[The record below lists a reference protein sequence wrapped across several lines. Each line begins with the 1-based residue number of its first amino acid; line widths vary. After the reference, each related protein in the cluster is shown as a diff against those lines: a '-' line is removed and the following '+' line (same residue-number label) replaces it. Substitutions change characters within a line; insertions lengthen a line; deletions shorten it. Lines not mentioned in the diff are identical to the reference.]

1 MGDRRMSATM
11 VFSSLLFMSVV
22 GTIAFAALFAFIK
35 RSDHTQT
42 TKTASTR
49 TNDATVTPAE
59 PPQQEEDGT
68 IALVRIVSSEDHD
81 LESPAAPLKPGVTSS
96 LERME
101 VNIPI
106 APATPS
112 TTVAAPSAPPNLSI
126 YIAQATPPAPA
137 PAPAPATATPSH
149 GTTIKKPSTS
159 TKLCRFYGS
168 SRGCRNGEMCP
179 YIHERSQQK
188 EQQQQQQQPQQQQQ
202 QSTRS
207 AVTVAPV
214 DATRRPLFLMNRVV
228 NTTKVAVGPHGVGFA
243 AGRGRKLV

>member
-112 TTVAAPSAPPNLSI
+112 TTLAAPSAAPNLSI
-126 YIAQATPPAPA
+126 YIAQATPPPVA
-137 PAPAPATATPSH
+137 APAPATATPSH

-179 YIHERSQQK
+179 YIHESQRK
-188 EQQQQQQQPQQQQQ
+188 EQQPQQQQQ
-202 QSTRS
+202 QSTR
-207 AVTVAPV
+207 
-214 DATRRPLFLMNRVV
+214 
-228 NTTKVAVGPHGVGFA
+228 
-243 AGRGRKLV
+243 